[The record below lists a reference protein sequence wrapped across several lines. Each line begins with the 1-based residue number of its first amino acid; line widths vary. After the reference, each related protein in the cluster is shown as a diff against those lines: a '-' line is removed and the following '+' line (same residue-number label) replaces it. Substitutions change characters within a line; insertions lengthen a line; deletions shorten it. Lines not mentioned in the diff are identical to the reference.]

1 MSSSTAA
8 DRSTQEP
15 ARSALLLD
23 APGVLALPAAVIV
36 TGVAGTAD

>member
-15 ARSALLLD
+15 APSALLLD
-23 APGVLALPAAVIV
+23 APSLLVLPAAVID